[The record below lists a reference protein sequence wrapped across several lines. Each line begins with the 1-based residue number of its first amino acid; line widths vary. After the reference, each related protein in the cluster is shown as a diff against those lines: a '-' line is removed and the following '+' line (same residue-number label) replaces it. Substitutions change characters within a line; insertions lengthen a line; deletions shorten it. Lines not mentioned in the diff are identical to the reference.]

1 MPEPEAR
8 RECPR
13 CENTYIVTYAPSRA
27 DYAQARRCDCYRR
40 CPLCDDTRY
49 FFETDAHGYRFARP
63 CQCVVVDRQI
73 RWVGDARLPAKYHR
87 ARLLDF
93 RPQPGERRTPEV
105 TAAVQAGFKFT
116 HGFTP
121 GRRGLLLHGTVGTG
135 KTHLTVAILRYL
147 VINKGV
153 RVRFIEF
160 LHLLAD
166 LRATFGDHGRAED
179 VMRPLVE
186 VPVLAIDELG
196 KGKEGE
202 WERDV
207 LDELISKRYNAHRT
221 TLFTTNCQVEPQPRG
236 GPYPP
241 GTIGRPALRPDERNA
256 ADKPLEDRIGT
267 RLYSRIAE
275 MCDFYALLGDD
286 LRRQRS
292 G

>member
-1 MPEPEAR
+1 MPETEAR
-8 RECPR
+8 PCDR
-13 CENTYIVTYAPSRA
+13 CDRTFIMTYTRGRA
-27 DYAQARRCDCYRR
+27 DYAQARRCDCYQR

-49 FFETDAHGYRFARP
+49 FFETDPNGYRFARP
-63 CQCVVVDRQI
+63 CQCVTVDRKI
-73 RWVGDARLPAKYHR
+73 TWFNDARIPAKYGR
-87 ARLLDF
+87 AHLPDF
-93 RPQPGERRTPEV
+93 FTHQPGATRPPEV
-105 TAAVQAGFKFT
+105 SAAARAALKFAQ
-116 HGFTP
+116 GFTP
-121 GRRGLLLHGTVGTG
+121 GRRGLLLHGPVGTG

-147 VINKGV
+147 VLRLGV

-221 TLFTTNCQVEPQPRG
+221 TLFTTNCQVEPPPRG